1 MNLDELEIR
10 LKHRRTAG
18 AGVALRSRVLSAVD
32 SELRRPGSTWWSYAA
47 AAAAALIV
55 GANLALTAASA
66 TTFVHAP
73 APMAAEIQ
81 QVDHLIVQLNQGS
94 LP

>member
-1 MNLDELEIR
+1 MNLDELENR
-10 LKHRRTAG
+10 LKHRRTAAAG
-18 AGVALRSRVLSAVD
+18 AALRSRVLSAVET
-32 SELRRPGSTWWSYAA
+32 ELRRPRSTWWHYAA

-66 TTFVHAP
+66 TTFVHAQSP
-73 APMAAEIQ
+73 TAAEIQ